1 MLILSIKID
10 EIVRLIKEKKTI
22 QHVQISIA
30 EETALEI
37 RDLVEALAASDI
49 EFFGG
54 VFPKII
60 HENKIY
66 DEGIVVTFLENVV
79 HTSMMRNIEHNNF
92 EVPTIN
98 FLPNE
103 HYSLI
108 TFVDGLTA
116 NISNY
121 LSRLYENYGMQTNY
135 FGGGAGSLTL
145 EQKPCVFNNEGFF
158 MDAAICCILK
168 RKTSIG
174 VKHGWNK
181 LSGPY
186 VVTKANKNIIQEIN
200 WENPFKL
207 YQKIIEQDSKTSL
220 NTENFFSIAKGYPFG
235 MVKEGSESVI
245 RDPLFANEKGE
256 LICVG
261 EVEENT
267 MVNIKKGDQ
276 QSLINA
282 AEQATEEAL
291 TNSKELKETFII
303 DCISRVLFLED
314 DFQKEIN
321 IVCETIRKKYPKTP
335 ISGALTLGEISSFGN
350 GYLEFYNKTIV
361 IALME

>member
-1 MLILSIKID
+1 
-10 EIVRLIKEKKTI
+10 
-22 QHVQISIA
+22 
-30 EETALEI
+30 
-37 RDLVEALAASDI
+37 
-49 EFFGG
+49 
-54 VFPKII
+54 
-60 HENKIY
+60 
-66 DEGIVVTFLENVV
+66 
-79 HTSMMRNIEHNNF
+79 
-92 EVPTIN
+92 
-98 FLPNE
+98 
-103 HYSLI
+103 
-108 TFVDGLTA
+108 
-116 NISNY
+116 
-121 LSRLYENYGMQTNY
+121 
-135 FGGGAGSLTL
+135 
-145 EQKPCVFNNEGFF
+145 
-158 MDAAICCILK
+158 
-168 RKTSIG
+168 
-174 VKHGWNK
+174 
-181 LSGPY
+181 
-186 VVTKANKNIIQEIN
+186 
-200 WENPFKL
+200 
-207 YQKIIEQDSKTSL
+207 
-220 NTENFFSIAKGYPFG
+220 